1 MGAITAELMEG
12 EEKRDARGRR
22 VTLGSRRSELVE
34 AYRVSGLTMA
44 AFARREG
51 IKYSTFAHWVL
62 KAQKETIAKP
72 AIKFAELQL
81 PLASASAESLPNR
94 LEVRLPD
101 GTVLCGHRV
110 GDVVAL
116 VRALRS

>member
-1 MGAITAELMEG
+1 
-12 EEKRDARGRR
+12 
-22 VTLGSRRSELVE
+22 
-34 AYRVSGLTMA
+34 MA

-62 KAQKETIAKP
+62 KAQKEMAAKP

-81 PLASASAESLPNR
+81 PLASASAESPPNR

-101 GTVLCGHRV
+101 GTVLSGHRV